1 METIYHECFNRLRG
15 KTTQAMHGTT
25 GQSIIDTKQY
35 FFDLTSS
42 GSYPAAA
49 AAAAAFAAQN
59 RQVRGKGRGYLG
71 NYPGMLGEYVHQ
83 PLSCPKYFGSS
94 RES

>member
-1 METIYHECFNRLRG
+1 M
-15 KTTQAMHGTT
+15 A
-25 GQSIIDTKQY
+25 
-35 FFDLTSS
+35 SS

-71 NYPGMLGEYVHQ
+71 NYPGMLGEYRNLSHAQNTLLAQ
-83 PLSCPKYFGSS
+83 PYLHF
-94 RES
+94 